1 MNIKIQLYIFFT
13 LMSVFIFNGVNF
25 DNIMKKGKLIE
36 AKMLVLCLS
45 FGLAYLLTNFVM
57 DFISR

>member
-1 MNIKIQLYIFFT
+1 MNIKVGLYIIFT

-25 DNIMKKGKLIE
+25 DGIMKKGKVIE
-36 AKMLVLCLS
+36 AKLLVLSIS

-57 DFISR
+57 DFVS